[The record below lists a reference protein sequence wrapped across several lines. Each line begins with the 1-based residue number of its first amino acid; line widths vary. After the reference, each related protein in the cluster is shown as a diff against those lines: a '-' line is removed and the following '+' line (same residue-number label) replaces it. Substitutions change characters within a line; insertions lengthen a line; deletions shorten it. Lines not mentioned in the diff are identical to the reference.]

1 MEGPERGPGQAHLHT
16 LPAVT
21 EIFVDATGRRRRRM
35 RRIAYAVGATCL
47 IYTGLVGTSVVG
59 GPAGPVALDPFP
71 AQSDRPPVRPTPV
84 PIRPFAAV
92 APEQD
97 FRRSA
102 PRRVTRAT
110 SAPERAAVPVVR
122 VAVATHS
129 PAPRLESTPT
139 PAPSRTTPTPAPT
152 TPQPQPTTPPPP
164 TTEAPTPPPIP
175 IPMETPEPPEVPRS
189 PSPEPTP

>member
-1 MEGPERGPGQAHLHT
+1 M
-16 LPAVT
+16 T

-59 GPAGPVALDPFP
+59 GPAGPVALEPFP
-71 AQSDRPPVRPTPV
+71 APTDRPPVRPTPV

-97 FRRSA
+97 FRRGA
-102 PRRVTRAT
+102 PRRVTGTA
-110 SAPERAAVPVVR
+110 SAPERVAAR
-122 VAVATHS
+122 AVAPTAATRS

-139 PAPSRTTPTPAPT
+139 PAPSRTPTPPPPIPVPT
-152 TPQPQPTTPPPP
+152 SPQPPPQPTTPPPP
-164 TTEAPTPPPIP
+164 PPTTEAPQLP
-175 IPMETPEPPEVPRS
+175 IPMQTPAPPEPSQVPQN
-189 PSPEPTP
+189 PEPTP

>member
-1 MEGPERGPGQAHLHT
+1 M
-16 LPAVT
+16 T

-47 IYTGLVGTSVVG
+47 MYTGLVGTSVVG
-59 GPAGPVALDPFP
+59 GPAGPVALEPFP
-71 AQSDRPPVRPTPV
+71 APSDRPPVRPTPV

-102 PRRVTRAT
+102 PQRVTRTT
-110 SAPERAAVPVVR
+110 SAPERAAVQVVR
-122 VAVATHS
+122 VAVATRS

-139 PAPSRTTPTPAPT
+139 PSPSRTPTPQAPTPPAPPTPAPT
-152 TPQPQPTTPPPP
+152 EPPESPAPPQF
-164 TTEAPTPPPIP
+164 P
-175 IPMETPEPPEVPRS
+175 IPMETPEPPQVPRS
-189 PSPEPTP
+189 PSLEPTP